1 MDTEKCAALLCA
13 LEEGTLARAADRL
26 GYTPSGISRMIAALE
41 EDVGFPLLYRG
52 RSGVS
57 ATGECEALLPAL
69 RQMVYQAESCRQT
82 AASLRGLEQGSIT
95 VGANYRFYA
104 RQLAQLMARFREKHP
119 GIAFQTIEGTSTTLV
134 TALQEHRADL
144 CIISRWEGPHQWLPL
159 RQDQMMVMLSPQHP
173 LAADAVPIRR
183 LETES
188 YIEIYPGRETDN
200 SRILAENGVCP
211 GNRFAGVE
219 DDFSAMA
226 MVEAGLGIALVN
238 ALIAGTLNG
247 NVVFRPLDPPQY
259 VEVGIATPPPEIMS
273 PAARRF
279 LNFVRENMEG

>member
-52 RSGVS
+52 RGGVS
-57 ATGECEALLPAL
+57 ATGECEALLSAM

-119 GIAFQTIEGTSTTLV
+119 GIAFQTI
-134 TALQEHRADL
+134 
-144 CIISRWEGPHQWLPL
+144 
-159 RQDQMMVMLSPQHP
+159 
-173 LAADAVPIRR
+173 
-183 LETES
+183 
-188 YIEIYPGRETDN
+188 
-200 SRILAENGVCP
+200 
-211 GNRFAGVE
+211 
-219 DDFSAMA
+219 
-226 MVEAGLGIALVN
+226 
-238 ALIAGTLNG
+238 
-247 NVVFRPLDPPQY
+247 
-259 VEVGIATPPPEIMS
+259 
-273 PAARRF
+273 
-279 LNFVRENMEG
+279 